1 MGRSTQ
7 DTRRAGRAQAAERAM
22 SLRPR
27 DLVPADALDVID
39 ALHTFTLSPNR
50 EHKAGP
56 MLSRTVRQA
65 LEIIVRAEHV
75 SIVQVFCC
83 AVSSGLAR
91 INALPDAREVVRV
104 FGVLIDRGANIALLD
119 SWSYSPDREGMRRL
133 SMHNIPPSLS
143 GQCADLAT
151 ALGLSASTVYG
162 LAIRAGLAGVALP
175 GDVADQLHDDV
186 MEFRAALKK
195 RANYARRI
203 AASVQQPTQRV
214 RYEWD

>member
-1 MGRSTQ
+1 MCGTK
-7 DTRRAGRAQAAERAM
+7 DNRRADLTQPDEGV
-22 SLRPR
+22 SLRPSDGVR
-27 DLVPADALDVID
+27 DDALDVID

-75 SIVQVFCC
+75 STVRVFCC
-83 AVSSGLAR
+83 AVSCGLAR
-91 INALPDAREVVRV
+91 INALPDACEIVRV
-104 FGVLIDRGANIALLD
+104 FGVLIDRGANVALLD
-119 SWSYSPDREGMRRL
+119 EWSYTPDREGMRRL

-203 AASVQQPTQRV
+203 AASVQQQTQRV
-214 RYEWD
+214 RYEWE